1 MNNTITIEK
10 VNDTQLRMSDN
21 GITTTFTIKLVY
33 DNRTHRNW
41 IELPSNSIKRKYIPD
56 NAFADATTITLEK
69 KQSATNQDTRKTGK
83 KSEIDVLRENLDETD
98 QSTLDELIKKATIN
112 IKRKALADYV
122 QQINDLKQAIAG
134 LGLANIDLGDL
145 LK

>member
-10 VNDTQLRMSDN
+10 INDTQLRMSDN
-21 GITTTFTIKLVY
+21 GITTTFAIKLVY
-33 DNRTHRNW
+33 DNRTRRNW
-41 IELPSNSIKRKYIPD
+41 IELPSNSIKRRYLPE

-69 KQSATNQDTRKTGK
+69 KQAATNQDTRKTGK

-98 QSTLDELIKKATIN
+98 QNTLDELIKKATIN

-134 LGLANIDLGDL
+134 LGLANIDLEDL

>member
-21 GITTTFTIKLVY
+21 GITTTFAIKLVY

-41 IELPSNSIKRKYIPD
+41 IELPSNSIKKKYITE
-56 NAFADATTITLEK
+56 NAFADSTTITVEK
-69 KQSATNQDTRKTGK
+69 KQSANTQDTRKTGK
-83 KSEIDVLRENLDETD
+83 KSEIDVLRENLDDAD
-98 QSTLDELIKKATIN
+98 QKTLDDLINKASIN

>member
-21 GITTTFTIKLVY
+21 GITTTFAIKLVY

-56 NAFADATTITLEK
+56 NAFADATTI
-69 KQSATNQDTRKTGK
+69 KTA
-83 KSEIDVLRENLDETD
+83 IPVFLIFFLLRNMTFII
-98 QSTLDELIKKATIN
+98 LISFLYAF
-112 IKRKALADYV
+112 
-122 QQINDLKQAIAG
+122 
-134 LGLANIDLGDL
+134 
-145 LK
+145 

>member
-10 VNDTQLRMSDN
+10 INDTQLRMSDN
-21 GITTTFTIKLVY
+21 GITTTFAIKLVY
-33 DNRTHRNW
+33 DNRTRRNW
-41 IELPSNSIKRKYIPD
+41 IELPSNSIKRKYLPE

-69 KQSATNQDTRKTGK
+69 KQAATNQDTRRTGK

-98 QSTLDELIKKATIN
+98 QNTLDDLIKKATIN